1 MIQSKR
7 MAQSYV
13 WRLHALTEK
22 IAIWI
27 CFYAPLPFWK
37 KGPVGRSVCRPSHV
51 CSISFDPPFLESC
64 QSWYNGCPYRVDDP
78 FDFEVRGQSQTAGL
92 WKNVVHSISL
102 DTFAWKWPNLMP
114 LGSRW
119 PQLMFRSHGQSLRQG
134 QTAGLP

>member
-1 MIQSKR
+1 

-22 IAIWI
+22 SAIGI
-27 CFYAPLPFWK
+27 CFYAPPPPFK
-37 KGPVGRSVCRPSHV
+37 KGASRSVGMKPSLV
-51 CSISFDPPFLESC
+51 CSISFDPPLLESC
-64 QSWYNGCPYRVDDP
+64 QSWYNGCPYGVDDP
-78 FDFEVRGQSQTAGL
+78 FDFEVKGQGQTAGL
-92 WKNVVHSISL
+92 WKKVVHSISL